1 MADRTSSDITIRAG
15 KAEIMDVIADFPA
28 YPTWAEGIKS
38 AEIVEWNDQGRPQE
52 VRFRLEAGPIKD
64 DYTLV
69 YDWHQDDQVDWRL
82 GQAGTVLS
90 GMTGSYHL
98 AETGDGV
105 THVTYDLAVDVKVP
119 MPGIIRR
126 RGEKT
131 IIGAALKG
139 LKRRLEQ

>member
-69 YDWHQDDQVDWRL
+69 YDWHQDDQVDWKL
-82 GQAGTVLS
+82 GQVGTVLS
-90 GMTGSYHL
+90 GMTGSYRL
-98 AETGDGV
+98 AETGDGA
-105 THVTYDLAVDVKVP
+105 THVTYDLAV
-119 MPGIIRR
+119 
-126 RGEKT
+126 
-131 IIGAALKG
+131 
-139 LKRRLEQ
+139 